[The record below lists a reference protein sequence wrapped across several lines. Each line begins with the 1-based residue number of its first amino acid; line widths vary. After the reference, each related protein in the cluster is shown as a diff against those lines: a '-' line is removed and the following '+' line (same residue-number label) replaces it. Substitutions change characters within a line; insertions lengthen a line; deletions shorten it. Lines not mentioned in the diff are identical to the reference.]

1 MLCAQSAT
9 SRTLTHCSGHARL
22 ARPRESPWPM
32 VATSTELTQ
41 ELAKAIPVVKLW
53 KFCSKITPGG
63 FKNDIN
69 FKSRK
74 VSEFT
79 LHAQHIPELFR
90 RVIIYSPLR
99 CCR

>member
-1 MLCAQSAT
+1 
-9 SRTLTHCSGHARL
+9 
-22 ARPRESPWPM
+22 M

-53 KFCSKITPGG
+53 ISSKISAGG

-69 FKSRK
+69 FLESRK
-74 VSEFT
+74 VSRFT

>member
-1 MLCAQSAT
+1 MRLCFVGRVHSPYAPVLASRGRAQGVLCAQSAT

-53 KFCSKITPGG
+53 K
-63 FKNDIN
+63 
-69 FKSRK
+69 
-74 VSEFT
+74 
-79 LHAQHIPELFR
+79 LQ
-90 RVIIYSPLR
+90 
-99 CCR
+99 

>member
-9 SRTLTHCSGHARL
+9 SRTLTRCSGHARL
-22 ARPRESPWPM
+22 ARSRESLWPM

-53 KFCSKITPGG
+53 ISSKISAGG
-63 FKNDIN
+63 FKNDI
-69 FKSRK
+69 KWRK
-74 VSEFT
+74 VSGFT